1 MDNKKIKKLSNIMYT
16 LAAVSVLGTYA
27 TLHAANVIDKD
38 LNNSNLTYTS
48 EEREEAENNRRGLI
62 DAGCY
67 TMGTTVLFGASGVIL
82 SRLGK
87 EDKEN
92 VR

>member
-1 MDNKKIKKLSNIMYT
+1 MDNKNMKRISNIMYT
-16 LAAVSVLGTYA
+16 LAAVSVLGTYV

-38 LNNSNLTYTS
+38 LSNKNLTYTS

-67 TMGTTVLFGASGVIL
+67 TMGTTVLFGASGAIL

-87 EDKEN
+87 DNDMEK
-92 VR
+92 